1 MPALCEQHVA
11 RRFDPVSRP
20 VPRRTIR
27 AMTTHDTASDVDLA
41 AFIAGLPKCELHV
54 HLEGTLSP
62 SLKLA
67 LANRNGISIAET
79 TVAEVEATYQF
90 DSLTSFLA
98 VYYPA
103 MHVLVTVDDFRDLA
117 YAYLTKAASQGVRH
131 VEMFFDPQA
140 HTGRGVSFH
149 TVISGYRRAIVEA
162 RAQLGISAELIM
174 CFLRDLSA
182 EFAMATLMES
192 LHYRDWIIGV
202 GLDSDE
208 RGNPPS
214 KFAAVFARARAE
226 GYLLTMHC
234 DIDQIGSIE
243 HIRQVIEEIGVDR
256 IDHGTNIVENP
267 ALVEVVKQRGIGLTC
282 CPVSNSF
289 VTSDMK
295 ADEIVQLLR
304 HGVKV
309 TINSDDPAY
318 FGGYVTENYS
328 SLATFARLSA
338 SEVLLLARN
347 SFNAS
352 WLPARARDNYLTEL
366 DDYAAQHGVR

>member
-1 MPALCEQHVA
+1 MTPDATANSTSPAE
-11 RRFDPVSRP
+11 
-20 VPRRTIR
+20 I
-27 AMTTHDTASDVDLA
+27 DLA
-41 AFIAGLPKCELHV
+41 TFIAGLPKCELHV
-54 HLEGTLSP
+54 HLEGTLAP
-62 SLKLA
+62 DLKLA

-103 MHVLVTVDDFRDLA
+103 MTVLVTEQDFFDLA
-117 YAYLTKAASQGVRH
+117 FAYLTKASSQGVRH

-140 HTGRGVSFH
+140 HTGRGIPFP
-149 TVISGYRRAIVEA
+149 TVIGGYRRAIVTA
-162 RAQLGISAELIM
+162 KAQLGLSAELIM

-182 EFAMATLMES
+182 EFAMATLLES
-192 LHYRDWIIGV
+192 LPYRDWIIGV

-234 DIDQIGSIE
+234 DIDQVGSIE
-243 HIRQVIEEIGVDR
+243 HIRQAVEEIGVDR
-256 IDHGTNIVENP
+256 IDHGTNIVESP
-267 ALVEVVKQRGIGLTC
+267 ELVEVVKRRGIGLTC

-295 ADEIVQLLR
+295 AAEIVSLLR
-304 HGVKV
+304 DGVLV
-309 TINSDDPAY
+309 TVNSDDPAY
-318 FGGYVTENYS
+318 FGGYIAENYAA
-328 SLATFARLSA
+328 LAEFSA
-338 SEVLLLARN
+338 LDATEVLRLARN
-347 SFNAS
+347 SFRAA
-352 WLPARARDNYLTEL
+352 WLTSRALDGFLAELDAYARA
-366 DDYAAQHGVR
+366 HGVE